1 MSTSVRFFGVRLTAA
16 RPPEEE
22 ETMRHLRLLV
32 TGLFV
37 ALILVV
43 SQAQMS
49 SAQTAGASLEIHKR
63 VCPAGATGNIFDD
76 CHGNPPTQTTTFS
89 VDGGAATAVD
99 ASGNVTFT
107 GLAAG
112 DHTVTEV
119 EGIPLEFANLRV
131 FCSVEGDAT
140 GAVEVTTTGPDFTVT
155 LADGQHMICDSYS
168 LPINLSGL
176 TPTPSTGGGTT
187 PTPAIQLPNTGSGF
201 DGGSGPLGLLSIFMV
216 AISLGVAALA
226 LVRRP
231 ASKRV
236 RADR

>member
-1 MSTSVRFFGVRLTAA
+1 
-16 RPPEEE
+16 
-22 ETMRHLRLLV
+22 MRHLRLLV
-32 TGLFV
+32 TGMFV

-49 SAQTAGASLEIHKR
+49 SAQAAGASLEIHKR
-63 VCPAGATGNIFDD
+63 VCPAGTTGNVFDE

-112 DHTVTEV
+112 AHTVTEV

-140 GAVEVTTTGPDFTVT
+140 GAVEVATSGPDFSVT

-168 LPINLSGL
+168 IAENLSGL
-176 TPTPSTGGGTT
+176 TPTPGTGGTT

-201 DGGSGPLGLLSIFMV
+201 DGGSGPFGLLPFLMAALGLGIV
-216 AISLGVAALA
+216 ALA
-226 LVRRP
+226 MVRRP
-231 ASKRV
+231 VSKRV